1 MLLDSNIIIYS
12 AIPRNVEL
20 INFIKANPVYY
31 SRISYLEV
39 LGFHKLTH
47 PDKKYFEKIFAS
59 FSVLEID
66 ADIILKATDLRQMI
80 NLSLGDA
87 IIAATSILYNLSL
100 ITNNEKDF
108 KQIKNLKI
116 INPLKSQI

>member
-12 AIPRNVEL
+12 ALPQNVQL
-20 INFIKANPVYY
+20 IKFIEENSVYC

-39 LGFHKLTH
+39 LGFRKLTK
-47 PDKKYFEKIFAS
+47 PDKEYFEKIFTS

-66 ADIILKATDLRQMI
+66 ADIILEATRLRQMI

-87 IIAATSILYNLSL
+87 IVAATSLLYKLTL
-100 ITNNEKDF
+100 ITNNGKDF
-108 KQIKNLKI
+108 KHIKNLKI
-116 INPLKSQI
+116 INPLKSNI